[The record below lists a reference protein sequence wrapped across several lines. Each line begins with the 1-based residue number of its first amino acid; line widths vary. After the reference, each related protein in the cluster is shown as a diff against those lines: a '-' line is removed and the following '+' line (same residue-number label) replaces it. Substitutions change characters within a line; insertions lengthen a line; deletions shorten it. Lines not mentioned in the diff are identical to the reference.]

1 MPLSSGVIL
10 LAAGSSTRFGR
21 GTPKQFLRLNGEP
34 LVMKSLRLFARHASV
49 GEIVLVAQ
57 PRQFDFLKK
66 WIVRLKTKK
75 KISLVEGGAFRGA
88 SVRNGFAALTKW
100 DVVLVHDSAR
110 PLVTSK
116 IIRDVENAAKK
127 DGVALAAW
135 PLPDTLKK
143 AKGTRVEKT
152 IPRKHLWLAQTPQA
166 FRFAVAKKCLLK
178 PSKTATD
185 DVELAERQGYKVT
198 LVPAAPTNMKV
209 TFPMDLA
216 ICQKLI

>member
-1 MPLSSGVIL
+1 
-10 LAAGSSTRFGR
+10 
-21 GTPKQFLRLNGEP
+21 
-34 LVMKSLRLFARHASV
+34 MKPLRLFVRHASV
-49 GEIVLVAQ
+49 GEVVLVAQ
-57 PRQFDFLKK
+57 PHQFLFLRK
-66 WIVRLKTKK
+66 WVTRIKTKK
-75 KISLVEGGAFRGA
+75 KISLIQGGAFRGA
-88 SVRNGFAALTKW
+88 SVRNGLAALAPC

-110 PLVTSK
+110 PLVTPK
-116 IIRDVENAAKK
+116 IIHDVERAAKK

-143 AKGTRVEKT
+143 AKGPFVEKT
-152 IPRKHLWLAQTPQA
+152 LPRKSLWLAQTPQA
-166 FRFAVAKKCLLK
+166 FRFGIAKKCLLK

-185 DVELAERQGYKVT
+185 DVELAERKGYRVT